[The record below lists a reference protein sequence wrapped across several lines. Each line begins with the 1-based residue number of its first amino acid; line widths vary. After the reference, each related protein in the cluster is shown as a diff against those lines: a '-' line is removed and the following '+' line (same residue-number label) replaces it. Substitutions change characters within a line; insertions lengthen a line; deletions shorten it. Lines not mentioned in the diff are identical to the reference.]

1 MLTVPPPSKTYRIQ
15 AFAELAGVTVRTLH
29 HYDRLGL
36 LVPQRCPGANRADAS
51 GYRLYTA
58 ADLERLEQIVAL
70 RFLGFPLRQIQ
81 ALLVGQALPL
91 KQALRLQQSLLR
103 QKRQQLDRAL
113 AAIQTSLAAA
123 RPSPTLLKTILQELT
138 MSSNQQEWTDK
149 YYSEAA
155 KAKIAARA
163 PSFTPAMQ
171 VTASR
176 QWAELVAEVEAAL
189 GEDPTSPKVQALA
202 ARWIKLAEGFTQR
215 DPEVTAGLKK
225 VWADRQN
232 WPSDMQQ
239 QAAPFRPAVMEFI
252 RKVMAQAAASR

>member
-1 MLTVPPPSKTYRIQ
+1 MPPPSKTYRIQ

-36 LVPQRCPGANRADAS
+36 LVPQRRPGGSRADAN

-81 ALLVGQALPL
+81 ALLVRRALPL

-113 AAIQTSLAAA
+113 EAIQISLAVA
-123 RPSPTLLKTILQELT
+123 RPNSTLIKTILQELT
-138 MSSNQQEWTDK
+138 MSSQQQEWTDK

-155 KAKIAARA
+155 KAKIVARA

-171 VTASR
+171 ESVSR

-202 ARWIKLAEGFTQR
+202 ARWKKLVEGFTQR

-232 WPSDMQQ
+232 WPADLQQ
-239 QAAPFRPAVMEFI
+239 KTAPFRPEVMEFL
-252 RKVMAQAAASR
+252 RKALAQAAAS